1 MKKGELRRQ
10 NILNDLLQKE
20 CCTYKYLMETY
31 QISERAMQ
39 LDIKELCKQGYKIK
53 GIKAKQGYVLD
64 KTEGET
70 SGGYFESAD
79 AQKIRMLF
87 IMLILQSSAKGLS
100 ATEITSRLKE
110 YNYDGITADAKTIQT
125 ALNEMEAGRM
135 IAASDGRYVVST
147 NAPIQLALSTAD
159 AIDLLNLLETCA
171 KGHHYEKA
179 LYEIRKKL
187 TIALFNE
194 PDEEDVATSYVV
206 YNKQY
211 ETAEHLS
218 AFLEELN
225 RYPFEK
231 KELMITY
238 KNRLKETVTIPYMVG
253 NVVYSVDKDRLY
265 LLGARSGVPTII
277 HWNSIEKIEVT
288 DKANDIFRNRFYTEI
303 TDAMFSVSLEPIVH
317 VKVQFENIF
326 QIQQKLSHL
335 KINRPNSVISYEDD
349 KLIYEDDI
357 SGIYDFAGYLR
368 RFGSGCKVL
377 EPKELRD
384 IMRESAE
391 RIIRAYESLE
401 EER

>member
-10 NILNDLLQKE
+10 NILNDLIHNE
-20 CCTYKYLMETY
+20 CCTYQYLMETY

-39 LDIKELCKQGYKIK
+39 LDVKELCKQGYKIK

-64 KTEGET
+64 KQVGAQ

-87 IMLILQSSAKGLS
+87 IMLILQSSTKGLT
-100 ATEITSRLKE
+100 AVEIMERLKE
-110 YNYDGITADAKTIQT
+110 HNYDGVSADAKTIQT
-125 ALNEMEAGRM
+125 ALGEMETARM
-135 IAASDGRYVVST
+135 IAAFEDRYVVST
-147 NAPIQLALSTAD
+147 NAPIQLALSTTD
-159 AIDLLNLLETCA
+159 AIELLNLLETCS

-194 PDEEDVATSYVV
+194 SDEEEIPTAYVV
-206 YNKQY
+206 YNKKY
-211 ETAEHLS
+211 ETAENLS
-218 AFLEELN
+218 GILEELN

-238 KNRLKETVTIPYMVG
+238 RNRMKETLTIRYKVG

-265 LLGARSGVPTII
+265 LIGERDGVPAII
-277 HWNSIEKIEVT
+277 HWNSIEKIEVS
-288 DKANDIFRNRFYTEI
+288 DKENDIFRNPFYTEI
-303 TDAMFSVSLEPIVH
+303 TEAMLSVSLEPIMH
-317 VKVQFENIF
+317 VKVQFDNMF
-326 QIQQKLSHL
+326 QIQQKLAHL
-335 KINRPNSVISYEDD
+335 KINRPKAVISYEDD
-349 KLIYEDDI
+349 KLIYEDEI
-357 SGIYDFAGYLR
+357 SGLYDFASYLR

-391 RIIRAYESLE
+391 RILGAYEALLE
-401 EER
+401 EK